1 MVNNSSKN
9 YTKCKET
16 AQVMGEDKLA
26 LGGALYTQKG
36 PPTLDEMTGPEIEA
50 ALQRTDTLLLPVGAT
65 EAHGAHLP
73 LGTDSFEARENCRRA
88 ALRLAEMGCPVVIG
102 PVIPFGVSS
111 FHLDF
116 AGTIN
121 LSAQTMI
128 SLLREI
134 CLSLHASGFRKFA
147 LVHGHD
153 GNLPVMMVAAQELVD
168 QTSDAQAMVLNWLQ
182 PLSRVYHHIQTS
194 PKQEGHGG
202 EGETARI
209 LATHPELAQLERS
222 VKHHVPPEDMRKIQG
237 PEHIKTGG
245 GIFYATRRYK
255 AHTPYGHIGDPALAT
270 RETGDKGY
278 AVIAAWLAGVIA
290 RDYFGR
296 DIDPTALVDAAV
308 TDF

>member
-1 MVNNSSKN
+1 
-9 YTKCKET
+9 
-16 AQVMGEDKLA
+16 MGEDKLA

-153 GNLPVMMVAAQELVD
+153 GNLPVMMVAAQEVVD

-182 PLSRVYHHIQTS
+182 PLSRVYQPYPDI
-194 PKQEGHGG
+194 
-202 EGETARI
+202 A
-209 LATHPELAQLERS
+209 
-222 VKHHVPPEDMRKIQG
+222 
-237 PEHIKTGG
+237 KTGG
-245 GIFYATRRYK
+245 AWRRGGDG
-255 AHTPYGHIGDPALAT
+255 AHPGHASRADASGALGQASCPARGHAQDPGARAYQDRRRHFLCHAALQSAYPVWAYW
-270 RETGDKGY
+270 RSGFGHARDGRQRLRRHRR
-278 AVIAAWLAGVIA
+278 LAGRGDRAGLLRA
-290 RDYFGR
+290 RY
-296 DIDPTALVDAAV
+296 
-308 TDF
+308 